1 MKVGAGGASA
11 EADVA
16 EYIAAVEVLACGDTE
31 AGQVSVA
38 GGDSVAVIHRDGAAV
53 AAQEIC
59 KRYGAIGGGQ
69 NGLTYRGGNIHAG
82 VECAFTVEWVDA
94 FAECAG
100 NLAF

>member
-16 EYIAAVEVLACGDTE
+16 EYIAAVDVLAGGDTE

-38 GGDSVAVIHRDGAAV
+38 GGDSVAVIHRYGAAI
-53 AAQEIC
+53 ASEEIC

-69 NGLTYRGGNIHAG
+69 DRRDYRGGGGHPRG
-82 VECAFTVEWVDA
+82 GRGLPPDLVECARA
-94 FAECAG
+94 SG
-100 NLAF
+100 